1 MHLEIQDNDETSE
14 EQKVSQNRDI
24 KSAILQLKKRQES
37 NQKSRGQTNST
48 LRVELSSEEDEVR
61 TMTAEEM
68 LYLSTFE
75 VDDRVFINQF
85 LRD

>member
-14 EQKVSQNRDI
+14 EQKDSQNRGI
-24 KSAILQLKKRQES
+24 KSAILLLKKRQES

-75 VDDRVFINQF
+75 VDDKVFINQF

>member
-14 EQKVSQNRDI
+14 EQKDSQNRGI
-24 KSAILQLKKRQES
+24 KSEILLLKKRQES

>member
-14 EQKVSQNRDI
+14 EQKDFQNRGI
-24 KSAILQLKKRQES
+24 KSAILLLKKRQES

-68 LYLSTFE
+68 VYLSSFE
-75 VDDRVFINQF
+75 VDDKVFINQF